1 MDGPHHQ
8 RRIALHDG
16 LLERSLD
23 QIDRDSRIEREFWAR
38 IAAER
43 VARRERLRTRASSS
57 TRA

>member
-23 QIDRDSRIEREFWAR
+23 QIDRDSRTEREFWAR

-43 VARRERLRTRASSS
+43 VARRERLRTRASRS

>member
-16 LLERSLD
+16 RLERSLD